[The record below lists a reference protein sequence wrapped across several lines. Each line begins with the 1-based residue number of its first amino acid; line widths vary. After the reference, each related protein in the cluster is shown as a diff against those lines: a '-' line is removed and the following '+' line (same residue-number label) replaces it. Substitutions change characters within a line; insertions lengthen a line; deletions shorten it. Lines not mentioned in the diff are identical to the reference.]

1 MTLDPLAQS
10 PQQFNQMTDAVNS
23 ASGSEELKLEPDAAA
38 LAAQACA
45 QLLSSLHD
53 ATQQVRRVES
63 VDGIGFFETD
73 TTLKAQRLDKK
84 GTGTDDSLD
93 QILNRHKE
101 LVTKLRDLYIK
112 AGSAYQDT
120 EFEGKKKFDHVDFDN
135 LTFDQAHY
143 DSTTDHTTTDVGVKV
158 K

>member
-10 PQQFNQMTDAVNS
+10 PQQFNQMTDAVNA
-23 ASGSEELKLEPDAAA
+23 ASGSEDLKLEPNAAG

-45 QLLSSLHD
+45 QLLTSIQD
-53 ATQQVRRVES
+53 ATIQVARVES
-63 VDGIGFFETD
+63 VNGIGFFDTD
-73 TTLKAQRLDKK
+73 LTLKTQRLDKK

-93 QILNRHKE
+93 KILDRHKE

-112 AGSAYQDT
+112 AGKAYQDAD
-120 EFEGKKKFDHVDFDN
+120 FEGKQKFDHVDFGN
-135 LTFDQAHY
+135 LTYDRAHY
-143 DSTTDHTTTDVGVKV
+143 DSNTDHTSTVAGAKV

>member
-10 PQQFNQMTDAVNS
+10 PQQFNQMTDAVNA
-23 ASGSEELKLEPDAAA
+23 ASGSEDLKLESNAAA

-45 QLLSSLHD
+45 QMLSSIQD
-53 ATQQVRRVES
+53 ATLQVMRVES
-63 VDGIGFFETD
+63 VNGIGFFETD
-73 TTLKAQRLDKK
+73 TTLKTQRLDKK

-93 QILNRHKE
+93 KILNRHKE
-101 LVTKLRDLYIK
+101 LLMKLRDLYIK
-112 AGSAYQDT
+112 AGNAYQDT
-120 EFEGKKKFDHVDFDN
+120 EFEGKKKFDHVDFGN